1 MPKIKGS
8 RNGTSYLLDIAKT
21 MPPLYHKLPNEDYDV
36 NKREVARWLIQQ
48 PDILNYV
55 VNRIKASGTSEPLIK
70 YNPSTGKWQGV
81 DYDN

>member
-1 MPKIKGS
+1 MSKIKGS

-36 NKREVARWLIQQ
+36 NKSEVAKWLVNQ
-48 PDILNYV
+48 PDIMNYI
-55 VNRIKASGTSEPLIK
+55 VNRIKSCKNFIV
-70 YNPSTGKWQGV
+70 YDPSTGKWHGV

>member
-1 MPKIKGS
+1 MSKIKGS

-36 NKREVARWLIQQ
+36 NKSEVAKWLVNQ
-48 PDILNYV
+48 PDIMNYI
-55 VNRIKASGTSEPLIK
+55 VNRIKSCKNFIV
-70 YNPSTGKWQGV
+70 YDPSTGKWNGV

>member
-1 MPKIKGS
+1 MRKRKKVS
-8 RNGTSYLLDIAKT
+8 KELDVARN
-21 MPPLYHKLPNEDYDV
+21 MPPLYHKLPGEEYDV
-36 NKREVARWLIQQ
+36 NKSEVARWLIQQ

-55 VNRIKASGTSEPLIK
+55 VNRIKAPGTSEPLIK